1 MERSPKAGLVFYVC
15 LYITLLST
23 NIINHILF
31 LQVSPV
37 VHQLDH
43 FVQELASITD
53 SYVNNKASL
62 TKEGTFGAGLS
73 AKYKPRNTNAF
84 YVDRAWQAIKASQC
98 LFDCVDS
105 EVFH

>member
-1 MERSPKAGLVFYVC
+1 MTS
-15 LYITLLST
+15 LYFVYNFIY
-23 NIINHILF
+23 F
-31 LQVSPV
+31 WQVSPV

-53 SYVNNKASL
+53 SYVNNKTPLS
-62 TKEGTFGAGLS
+62 KERTFGAGLS
-73 AKYKPRNTNAF
+73 AKYKPRNTNAL